1 MTMTVDLGPQLE
13 KAVEDLI
20 RNGRYRSKSE
30 VLREGIRLVQDR
42 EARLATL
49 HLELEKGLADIDAG
63 RVYPIEDVSAEL
75 EARYGRTRKGDRG

>member
-42 EARLATL
+42 EAQLAK
-49 HLELEKGLADIDAG
+49 LEAAIDRGLEDVRAG
-63 RVYPIEDVSAEL
+63 RLLSEEDVFSEL
-75 EARYGRTRKGDRG
+75 EARYSAGGVAEE

>member
-42 EARLATL
+42 EAQLATL
-49 HLELEKGLADIDAG
+49 EAAIDRGLEDVRAG
-63 RVYPIEDVSAEL
+63 RLLSEDEVFSEL
-75 EARYGRTRKGDRG
+75 EARYSVGGVAEE